1 MYKDVNN
8 YEELY
13 AVDESGNVLS
23 KRSGNILKASI
34 DKYGYLTVHLR
45 NGRNS
50 RSAKVHRLVAI
61 AFIPNTENK
70 PTVDHVNGD
79 KRNNH
84 ISNLRWA
91 TQSEQQLNAIRNG
104 NRVACANRV
113 RVAQLD
119 SNGEVLNVYE
129 SLKEAEKQ
137 TSIHWTGI
145 SAVLR
150 NKRKSAG
157 GYCWVRFN
165 D

>member
-1 MYKDVNN
+1 MYKDVYN

-23 KRSGNILKASI
+23 KHSGKILKASI
-34 DKYGYLTVHLR
+34 DKYGYSLVHLR
-45 NGRNS
+45 DGKNS

-61 AFIPNTENK
+61 AFIPNPENK

-119 SNGEVLNVYE
+119 
-129 SLKEAEKQ
+129 
-137 TSIHWTGI
+137 
-145 SAVLR
+145 
-150 NKRKSAG
+150 
-157 GYCWVRFN
+157 
-165 D
+165 